1 MLEGGQMGRDCGTC
15 KKNNNQKELA
25 CGYLVPEERSNRKYP
40 APYFQDVK
48 LVSDVCPVYVYLQ
61 NIHLYEYINMA
72 KNMSPLEL
80 SFPGRAVIEIYNRY
94 MSLKEEALRPKKGVT
109 NG

>member
-25 CGYLVPEERSNRKYP
+25 CGYLAPEERSNRKYV
-40 APYFQDVK
+40 APFFQDVK
-48 LVSDVCPVYVYLQ
+48 LVSDVCPVYVYLE
-61 NIHLYEYINMA
+61 NIHLYEYLNMA
-72 KNMSPLEL
+72 KRMSPLEL
-80 SFPGRAVIEIYNRY
+80 SYPGRVVIDVYNRY
-94 MSLKEEALRPKKGVT
+94 MSLKEESVRPKKGVI